1 MVSMPSYRICFI
13 NEIPRN
19 QQLFRCCQRS
29 IEIRVARTPERAI
42 EAAKKRFA
50 RLEGIRDWKL
60 HAAFIEVEAIEAIDI
75 EPRPE
80 RRAEISAGSSGREHV
95 GRQRASG
102 LAGNTARQTTSRPR
116 LDNKPGGLRSEELS
130 PEQRAELARRA
141 EAASSRGKPPSI

>member
-1 MVSMPSYRICFI
+1 MPSYRICFF

-19 QQLFRCCQRS
+19 HQLFRCCQRS

-60 HAAFIEVEAIEAIDI
+60 HAAFIEVEAIDI

-80 RRAEISAGSSGREHV
+80 RRGEISAGSSGDEHEA
-95 GRQRASG
+95 RPRSRSE
-102 LAGNTARQTTSRPR
+102 LAGNTGRQARSPPH
-116 LDNKPGGLRSEELS
+116 LDNKPGGLGSEELS
-130 PEQRAELARRA
+130 PEQRVELARRV
-141 EAASSRGKPPSI
+141 EAIRSRGKPPSI

>member
-1 MVSMPSYRICFI
+1 MSSYRICFF

-19 QQLFRCCQRS
+19 HRLFRCCQRS
-29 IEIRVARTPERAI
+29 IEIRIARTPERAI

-60 HAAFIEVEAIEAIDI
+60 HAAFIEVEAIDT

-80 RRAEISAGSSGREHV
+80 RTGEISAGSSGREDE

-102 LAGNTARQTTSRPR
+102 LAGNTGRQTKSPPH
-116 LDNKPGGLRSEELS
+116 LDNKPGRLRSEEMS
-130 PEQRAELARRA
+130 PEQRVEPIR
-141 EAASSRGKPPSI
+141 SRGKPPSI